1 MSKDASR
8 VVDKFRRNFAA
19 AGPEYTAGVAAPKRD
34 WLEQYKKSS
43 DRMKAELQKAL
54 SEDRHLKG
62 AARAGTAKWQER
74 AKTIGASRFTGSAS
88 AAAEGYQKVVGEVLA
103 AGDAATSKVQTM
115 ADTTIEQRIARSGA
129 AQMAIHDHWRKTK
142 GM

>member
-1 MSKDASR
+1 MAKDPSR
-8 VVDKFRRNFAA
+8 VVAKFKRNFAA

-34 WLEQYKKSS
+34 WLEQYKKASG
-43 DRMKAELQKAL
+43 RMKAELQKAL
-54 SEDRHLKG
+54 AEDRHIAG

-74 AKTIGASRFTGSAS
+74 AKTIGASRFTGSAA

-103 AGDAATSKVQTM
+103 AGDAATSTAERM
-115 ADTTIEQRIARSGA
+115 PDTTIQERIARSSA
-129 AQMAIHDHWRKTK
+129 AQMAIHEHWRKSK